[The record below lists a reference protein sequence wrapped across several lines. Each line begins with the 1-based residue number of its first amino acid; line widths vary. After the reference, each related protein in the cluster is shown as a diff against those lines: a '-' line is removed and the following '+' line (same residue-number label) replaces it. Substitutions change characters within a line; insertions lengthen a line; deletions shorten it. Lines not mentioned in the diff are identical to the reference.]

1 MSISL
6 KKGQKVSLTKESAG
20 LSNVLVGLGWDA
32 AESEKKGFFASLL
45 GSGSA
50 DIDCDATA
58 ILLKGGKF
66 CDKSDVM
73 EMMSRFLLSY
83 QKFRQNM
90 TG

>member
-32 AESEKKGFFASLL
+32 VESKKGFLTSLF
-45 GSGSA
+45 GTQAA

-58 ILLKGGKF
+58 ILLTE
-66 CDKSDVM
+66 SSAIR
-73 EMMSRFLLSY
+73 MMWFILEISNINQGL
-83 QKFRQNM
+83 
-90 TG
+90 